1 MVLDKNYANV
11 LIICFFTL
19 LLLVSSS
26 VQYSIASATQS
37 PLQTQCLSFP
47 NTVINGISN
56 SNGDNDDNNS
66 PSGLKIQVNL
76 SNQNIADIGP
86 LTIFIITTEGEC
98 ATAEINLDSAGSAGQ
113 EMQLTFEFEPGDI
126 NVNEKFNACVET
138 SIDFD
143 FKCVLGSNSPSKVP
157 EQVFLEVPIK
167 NENSFVN

>member
-1 MVLDKNYANV
+1 MVLNKNYANV

-76 SNQNIADIGP
+76 SNKNIADIGP

-98 ATAEINLDSAGSAGQ
+98 ATAEINLDSAESVGQ
-113 EMQLTFEFEPGDI
+113 EMQLTFEF
-126 NVNEKFNACVET
+126 
-138 SIDFD
+138 
-143 FKCVLGSNSPSKVP
+143 
-157 EQVFLEVPIK
+157 
-167 NENSFVN
+167 